1 MFMRRWD
8 MIWQAGLLI
17 AVVVLAIVDAIK
29 RAVLSSGRSSLFG
42 GAFRVDV
49 KGGNCKEV
57 HDAQVPTSDGRCPR
71 ISPVK
76 LGPIPG

>member
-1 MFMRRWD
+1 

-42 GAFRVDV
+42 GGFPGRRERRQLQ
-49 KGGNCKEV
+49 GG
-57 HDAQVPTSDGRCPR
+57 S
-71 ISPVK
+71 
-76 LGPIPG
+76 